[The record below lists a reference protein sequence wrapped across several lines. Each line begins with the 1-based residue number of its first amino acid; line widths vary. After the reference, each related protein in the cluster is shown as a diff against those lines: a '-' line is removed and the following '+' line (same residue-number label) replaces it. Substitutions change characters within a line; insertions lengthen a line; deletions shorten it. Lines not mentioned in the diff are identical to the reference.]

1 MDFDFYTSVDLH
13 RGKILVRGYKNG
25 VQKDKEYRYAPY
37 VFVPAAGGE
46 CRTLDGKAV
55 TKYQFDSMGEAYE
68 WIKEKQQISNFP
80 FYGMINKWVYNFIY
94 DNFKGVIDYDPNL
107 VRVVTLDIEVA
118 ADEGFPNVSEADKE
132 VTAISLQLK
141 GKILVLGCGDF
152 VTEDPFI
159 TYIKCRDEKDL
170 LQKFILHWN
179 TNYKPD
185 IVTGWNV
192 EQFDMVYM
200 YNRIMKVLGPTL
212 AAKMSPWGHVSI
224 QDITGDTGMV
234 YKRVRCSGI
243 AVLDYM
249 QLYKKF
255 TFSNSESYKLGYI
268 ASVELGDNK
277 VDYSEYGTLQDLY
290 KQNFQK
296 FIEYNIKDVDI
307 VARLEDKLK
316 FLEQVMAIAY
326 DAKCTYIDTFTTV
339 GMWDII
345 IHNYLLDNNIVVPS
359 KTGLSEKDGQIAGAY
374 VKDPQVGMHKWV
386 VSFDLNSLYPHLI
399 MQYNISPETLV
410 QEVGQLPVTV
420 DSILDG
426 SYDAYRD
433 DMIDNNCTIAATG
446 YVFSKEKQ
454 GFLPTLMEKMYNER
468 VLYKNKMIEAKQE
481 YERNPS
487 YEVQKRI
494 SQYHNMQL
502 AKKIQLNSG
511 YGALSNAFFRW
522 FDPRLAESITLSGQ
536 LSIRWIEREMNK
548 YLNKIIETDGVDY
561 VLACD
566 TDSMYLVLDKL
577 VNKVF
582 GPNPDTMKVIDWL
595 DKVCS
600 EKFEPYIDKKYGELA
615 EYVNAYGQRMK
626 MKREAIADK
635 GIWTAKKRYIL
646 NVYDNEGVRFTE
658 PKLKLSGIEAV
669 RSSTPS
675 ACRES
680 IKEALKIIVNGT
692 NDQLIEYNI
701 KFRDRF
707 GKMSFEDV
715 AFPRGVKDLNSY
727 ADSRGNFSKGCPIHV
742 RGALEYNKLI
752 KTTRLDNRY
761 QIINPNEKIKFC
773 YMKKPNPTHSHVFA
787 VPTML
792 PTELGLEKYIDYET
806 QFEKAYLEPLQTI
819 LDAIGWVRERK
830 ASLEG
835 LFG

>member
-1 MDFDFYTSVDLH
+1 MDFDFYTSVDIH

-25 VQKDKEYRYAPY
+25 VQKNHEYRYAPY
-37 VFVPAAGGE
+37 VFVPAEAGE
-46 CRTLDGKAV
+46 YKTLDGRRV
-55 TKYQFDSMGEAYE
+55 TKYQFDSLGEAYE
-68 WIKEKQQISNFP
+68 WIKEKKEISNFP
-80 FYGMINKWVYNFIY
+80 YYGMTNKWIYNFIY
-94 DNFKGVIDYDPNL
+94 DNFKGEIDYDPNL

-118 ADEGFPNVSEADKE
+118 ADEGFPDINAADKE
-132 VTAISLQLK
+132 VTAIALQLK
-141 GKILVLGCGDF
+141 GKTLVLGCGDF
-152 VTEDPFI
+152 VTEDPFV
-159 TYIKCRDEKDL
+159 TYVKCKDETDL
-170 LQKFILHWN
+170 LQKFIYHWS
-179 TNYKPD
+179 TDYKPD

-200 YNRIMKVLGPTL
+200 HNRLAKILGP
-212 AAKMSPWGHVSI
+212 AAALKLSPWGVVSI
-224 QDITGDTGMV
+224 QDIPGETGMT

-243 AVLDYM
+243 SVLDYL

-255 TFSNSESYKLGYI
+255 TFSNSESYKLDYI
-268 ASVELGDNK
+268 ANVELGDRK
-277 VDYSEYGTLQDLY
+277 LDYSEYGTLQDLY

-296 FIEYNIKDVDI
+296 FIEYNIKDVEI

-345 IHNYLLDNNIVVPS
+345 IHNYLLDNKIVVPS
-359 KTGLSEKDGQIAGAY
+359 KTGSSEKDRQIAGAY

-410 QEVGQLPVTV
+410 ESIGQLPVTV
-420 DSILDG
+420 DSILSGAYDG
-426 SYDAYRD
+426 YRQ
-433 DMIDNNCTIAATG
+433 DMIDNNCTIAGTG
-446 YVFSKEKQ
+446 FVFSKNKQ

-468 VLYKNKMIEAKQE
+468 VLYKNKMLQAKQE
-481 YERNPS
+481 YETNPS

-548 YLNKIIETDGVDY
+548 YLNKVLETDGKDY

-566 TDSMYLVLDKL
+566 TDSMYLVLDEL
-577 VNKVF
+577 VDKVF
-582 GPNPDTMKVIDWL
+582 GPNPDTMKVVDWL
-595 DKVCS
+595 DKVCQ
-600 EKFEPYIDKKYGELA
+600 EKFEPYIDKKYDELA
-615 EYVNAYGQRMK
+615 EYVNAYGQKMK

-646 NVYDNEGVRFTE
+646 NVYDNEGVRYSE

-675 ACRES
+675 ACRDS
-680 IKEALKIIVNGT
+680 IKEALKVIVNGT
-692 NDQLIEYNI
+692 NDELIEYNR
-701 KFRDRF
+701 KFRRKFDQ
-707 GKMSFEDV
+707 MPFEDI

-727 ADSRGNFSKGCPIHV
+727 TDARGTFNKGCPIHV
-742 RGALEYNKLI
+742 RGALEYNKLL
-752 KTTRLDNRY
+752 KQSGLDNKY
-761 QIINPNEKIKFC
+761 QPINPNEKIKFC
-773 YMKKPNPTHSHVFA
+773 YMRKPNPTFSHVFA
-787 VPTML
+787 VPTVL
-792 PTELGLEKYIDYET
+792 PPELGLEKYIDYET
-806 QFEKAYLEPLQTI
+806 QFEKAYLEPLQNV
-819 LDAIGWVRERK
+819 LDAIGWVREHK